1 MASRPP
7 DSEQRFED
15 EDAAEESIEVSGVPL
30 VVWAARLS
38 ILILV
43 QALIVLASYA
53 YYGFGTDP
61 AAFGPGF
68 RLDPIHA
75 SINLLWGSVGSLVG
89 FFMPR
94 FSTNFVLAFA
104 LFYTALAGLGTFTSH
119 HFGMKLDVTDNLMNW
134 LLALGAWAAG
144 IYSLINDC
152 REQPPEAPAP

>member
-1 MASRPP
+1 MTGTPP
-7 DSEQRFED
+7 EED
-15 EDAAEESIEVSGVPL
+15 RRIDEEDASEESIEVAGVPL

-68 RLDPIHA
+68 RLDPLHA
-75 SINLLWGSVGSLVG
+75 GINLLWGLIGSLVG

-94 FSTNFVLAFA
+94 FSTDFILAFA
-104 LFYTALAGLGTFTSH
+104 LFYTGLAGLGSFTSH
-119 HFGMKLDVTDNLMNW
+119 HFGMKLDFSSNLLNW
-134 LLALGAWAAG
+134 ALALGAWAAG

-152 REQPPEAPAP
+152 REEPPETPAP